1 MPLPRDDHCPC
12 SPIQGVVNT
21 GDENDAL
28 TSLKN
33 CLQRIGNFCFTN
45 FSTVVFGNL
54 DTQGDECLEIIRLL
68 NNQVRTKTKVN
79 DEDNEE
85 TGRFAM
91 AARYSAM
98 DVKADDS
105 EGRTFLEN
113 LNKLTEKFQETYP
126 ILIK

>member
-1 MPLPRDDHCPC
+1 MTSSR
-12 SPIQGVVNT
+12 QKKVRTNRVVQN
-21 GDENDAL
+21 NRKLRQIL
-28 TSLKN
+28 TKKKKVE
-33 CLQRIGNFCFTN
+33 IH
-45 FSTVVFGNL
+45 
-54 DTQGDECLEIIRLL
+54 TQGDECLEIIRLL
-68 NNQVRTKTKVN
+68 NNQLRTKTKVN

-85 TGRFAM
+85 TGRFAVV
-91 AARYSAM
+91 ARYSAM